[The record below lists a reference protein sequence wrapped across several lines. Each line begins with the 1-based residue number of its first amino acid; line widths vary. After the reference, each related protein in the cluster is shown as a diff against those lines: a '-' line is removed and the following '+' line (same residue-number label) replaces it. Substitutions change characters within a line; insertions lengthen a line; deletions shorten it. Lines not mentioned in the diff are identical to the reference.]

1 MDRFG
6 CTFVLISGK
15 IRPYVICQGDGS
27 HDNLILDED
36 RYQSLFLDICQNRKG
51 NAYAYAYDDNGN
63 ITSITRGS
71 TFVTYA
77 YIGTNELVRENNGF
91 INTHTTNEAMHEHG
105 LFSYGTTEL

>member
-51 NAYAYAYDDNGN
+51 NAYAYAYDNNGI
-63 ITSITRGS
+63 ITSITRNS
-71 TFVTYA
+71 TVAVSYQYNGA
-77 YIGTNELVRENNGF
+77 NELIRENNGF
-91 INTHTTNEAMHEHG
+91 TNQ
-105 LFSYGTTEL
+105 TVI